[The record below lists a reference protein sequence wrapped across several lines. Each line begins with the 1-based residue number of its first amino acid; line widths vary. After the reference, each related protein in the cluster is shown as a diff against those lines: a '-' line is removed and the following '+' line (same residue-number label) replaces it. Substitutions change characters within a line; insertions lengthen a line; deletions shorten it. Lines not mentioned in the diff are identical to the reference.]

1 MLAIK
6 SDTRYLLKTKRVKY
20 TTVWKKSIKIVKE
33 IKLSFFTT
41 FFLPNFFHSVLR
53 NFIIFASHS
62 WIPSCTILIF
72 SLNFF
77 YSLHHNF
84 FSPKCYYFPSSMLLF
99 PPPKFYHFPSSS
111 SSSFWLFSLLL
122 QKTYFIKLSITIVK
136 KHFLVVW
143 WFSTEQM

>member
-84 FSPKCYYFPSSMLLF
+84 FSLNFIIFPPQCYYSPLQNFIIFPPPPPPHFDCFPSSC
-99 PPPKFYHFPSSS
+99 
-111 SSSFWLFSLLL
+111 
-122 QKTYFIKLSITIVK
+122 K
-136 KHFLVVW
+136 KHTLLNLV
-143 WFSTEQM
+143 